1 MRGLTDYITQC
12 DWVDVF
18 TVWYV
23 LVDDAYQLR
32 YGGQR
37 LRQSGPPPRCSDSEV
52 ITLSLICDVYFHGQ
66 EELML
71 AFIRQYHADLFPR
84 LLSLSR
90 FNRRRRAAHALIEGI
105 RRLWSDQLIDP
116 HDQLRLIDSA
126 PIPVCVYARA
136 KRSRT
141 LCGSEYF
148 SVMPTRRAK
157 LFGLRLHLTIT
168 DQQIIDQWMLAPAAP
183 RDSKLAEVLLSETEW
198 RQVLGD
204 NAFRDPAV
212 AHHLKMKH
220 QVDLQAPPRQK
231 YDKHPWPKAYHQL
244 FMRVRRL
251 IESSLSVLAGPFHI
265 QQPGSR
271 SLGGLLTRIAS
282 RILAYTLSFITAPL
296 LMPQLN

>member
-1 MRGLTDYITQC
+1 MRGLTDYITHC
-12 DWVDVF
+12 DWVEVF

-37 LRQSGPPPRCSDSEV
+37 LRLRGPAPRCSDSEV
-52 ITLSLICDVYFHGQ
+52 IVLSLICDVYFHGQ
-66 EELML
+66 EELL
-71 AFIRQYHADLFPR
+71 LSFIRQYHADLFPH
-84 LLSLSR
+84 LLSVSR

-105 RRLWSDQLIDP
+105 RRALSDQLIDP
-116 HDQLRLIDSA
+116 HDDLRLIDSA

-136 KRSRT
+136 KRNQT
-141 LCGSEYF
+141 LCGSQHF

-168 DQQIIDQWMLAPAAP
+168 DQQVIDQWMLAPAAP

-198 RQVLGD
+198 RLVFGD

-212 AHHLKMKH
+212 SHHLKTKH
-220 QVDLQAPPRQK
+220 HVELLAPPRQK
-231 YDKHPWPKAYHQL
+231 YEKQPWPQVYHQL

-271 SLGGLLTRIAS
+271 SLLGLLTRVAS

-296 LMPQLN
+296 LRPQLN

>member
-1 MRGLTDYITQC
+1 MRGLSDYITQC

-23 LVDDAYQLR
+23 LVDDVYQLR

-37 LRQSGPPPRCSDSEV
+37 LRQSGPPPVCSDSEV
-52 ITLSLICDVYFHGQ
+52 IVLSLICDVYFHGQ

-71 AFIRQYHADLFPR
+71 SFVKQYHTDLFPR

-105 RRLWSDQLIDP
+105 RRTLSDQLLDP
-116 HDQLRLIDSA
+116 HDELRLIDSA

-136 KRSRT
+136 KRSQT
-141 LCGSEYF
+141 LCGSQYF

-183 RDSKLAEVLLSETEW
+183 RDSKLAETLLSETE
-198 RQVLGD
+198 RRLVFGD
-204 NAFRDPAV
+204 NAFRDPTV
-212 AHHLKMKH
+212 AAQLKRTH
-220 QVDLQAPPRQK
+220 QVELLAPPRQR
-231 YDKHPWPKAYHQL
+231 YEKHPWPAAYHQL
-244 FMRVRRL
+244 FMRVRRR
-251 IESSLSVLAGPFHI
+251 IETSLSVLAGPFHI
-265 QQPGSR
+265 QQPAAR
-271 SLGGLLTRIAS
+271 ALWGLMTRVAS

-296 LMPQLN
+296 LMPHLN

>member
-1 MRGLTDYITQC
+1 MRGLTDYITQGN
-12 DWVDVF
+12 WVDVF

-23 LVDDAYQLR
+23 LVDDVYQLR

-37 LRQSGPPPRCSDSEV
+37 LRQSGPLPRCSDSAV

-71 AFIRQYHADLFPR
+71 SFIRQYHADLFPR
-84 LLSLSR
+84 LLSASR
-90 FNRRRRAAHALIEGI
+90 FNRRRRASHALIEGI
-105 RRLWSDQLIDP
+105 RRALSDQLIDP
-116 HDQLRLIDSA
+116 QDTLRLIDSA
-126 PIPVCVYARA
+126 PIPVCVSARA
-136 KRSRT
+136 KRNQT
-141 LCGSEYF
+141 LCGSQYF

-168 DQQIIDQWMLAPAAP
+168 EQQVIDQWMLAPAAP
-183 RDSKLAEVLLSETEW
+183 RDSKLAEVLLSETEG

-212 AHHLKMKH
+212 SHHLSTKH
-220 QVDLQAPPRQK
+220 QVELLAPPRQQ
-231 YDKHPWPKAYHQL
+231 YDKHPWPQAYHQL

-271 SLGGLLTRIAS
+271 SLLGLLTRVAT
-282 RILAYTLSFITAPL
+282 RILAYTLSFITTPL
-296 LMPQLN
+296 LMPHLN

>member
-23 LVDDAYQLR
+23 LVDDAYQWR
-32 YGGQR
+32 YGDQR
-37 LRQSGPPPRCSDSEV
+37 VRQRGPAPRCSDSEV

-71 AFIRQYHADLFPR
+71 SFVRQYHADLFPW
-84 LLSLSR
+84 LLSVSR

-105 RRLWSDQLIDP
+105 RRVLSDQLIDP
-116 HDQLRLIDSA
+116 HDELRLIDSA

-136 KRSRT
+136 KRNQT
-141 LCGSEYF
+141 LCGSQYF

-168 DQQIIDQWMLAPAAP
+168 DRQVIDQWMLAPAAP
-183 RDSKLAEVLLSETEW
+183 RDSKLAETLLSETEW
-198 RQVLGD
+198 RLVFGD

-212 AHHLKMKH
+212 AHHLHTQH
-220 QVDLQAPPRQK
+220 QVELLAPPRQK
-231 YDKHPWPKAYHQL
+231 YEKHPWPEAYHQL

-265 QQPGSR
+265 QQPASR
-271 SLGGLLTRIAS
+271 SLAGLMTRVAS

-296 LMPQLN
+296 LMPTPN